1 MRRLYL
7 LLFLLGIA
15 LPLHAQHNLPWR
27 FFAEGTDKAL
37 FKVSATLQ
45 EYRLSG
51 MLIVKKLSSGEIRAV
66 MTMETGIK
74 VYDVSVDARRIRINE
89 SMRMYKNP
97 FLKNILYRDLR
108 LLISLPELGREM
120 QKDGNTLIREGKWQY
135 RYEKQSAQTCSK
147 TRIKGKKACE
157 RATAETDAEGVLQ
170 KSVHDFGGF
179 PYRAEYHRLGN
190 N

>member
-1 MRRLYL
+1 MHRLYF

-15 LPLHAQHNLPWR
+15 LPLHAQHSLPWR

-51 MLIVKKLSSGEIRAV
+51 MLIVKKLPSGEIRAV

-74 VYDVSVDARRIRINE
+74 VYDVSVDTRRIRINE

-108 LLISLPELGREM
+108 LLISLPELGREI
-120 QKDGNTLIREGKWQY
+120 QKDDHTLLREGKWQY
-135 RYEKQSAQTCSK
+135 RYEKQSEQTYSK
-147 TRIKGKKACE
+147 TRMKGKKACE
-157 RATAETDAEGVLQ
+157 RAAAETDAAGVLQ

-179 PYRAEYHRLGN
+179 PYRAEYHRLSGN
-190 N
+190 